1 MDNQNCS
8 CTSEKNSP
16 GVVIT
21 ATPSCGCHDKESD
34 AITQP
39 ASCCQTPSIQPS
51 GKLVS
56 EIDNNPRWIIGEIE
70 TPIGIVPQITTRLN
84 FKDVLGGW
92 KVRWGI
98 GRMNYKINPGLYGVG
113 SPDQDSPILVSGNYK
128 LSFDALRKEL
138 TGLNVWILVIDTKGI
153 NVWCAAG
160 KGSFGT
166 KEIVSKL
173 AQTRL
178 KEIVSHR
185 KIILPQLGASG
196 VIAQAVFKESGFR
209 VSYGPVRARDIKAF
223 LEAGMIATDS
233 MRTVRFTL
241 YDRLV
246 LTPIELVGTIKQSLM
261 IFGVLLLLNFVVTEP
276 FGLIDVGA
284 YMGAV
289 LIGCVLTPV
298 LLPFIP
304 GKAFA
309 FKGWLL
315 GLVGTLAIIAFS
327 HETFS
332 LGIPLVGIFGYLLT
346 FPAIAAYY
354 AMNFTGSSTFTS
366 HSGVQKEMRIAVPGL
381 FFSIGAGVLLLLI
394 SHLF

>member
-1 MDNQNCS
+1 M
-8 CTSEKNSP
+8 
-16 GVVIT
+16 
-21 ATPSCGCHDKESD
+21 
-34 AITQP
+34 
-39 ASCCQTPSIQPS
+39 
-51 GKLVS
+51 
-56 EIDNNPRWIIGEIE
+56 DNNPRWIIGEIE

>member
-8 CTSEKNSP
+8 CTDEKNPSDT
-16 GVVIT
+16 VIT
-21 ATPSCGCHDKESD
+21 ATPSCGCHDNKSD
-34 AITQP
+34 AINQP
-39 ASCCQTPSIQPS
+39 TSSCQTPS
-51 GKLVS
+51 GKFVTS
-56 EIDNNPRWIIGEIE
+56 DDKNAHWIIGAID
-70 TPIGIVPQITTRLN
+70 TPIGTVPQIATSLN

-98 GRMNYKINPGLYGVG
+98 NRMNYKINPGLYGVG
-113 SPDQDSPILVSGNYK
+113 SPDQDSPILISGNYK
-128 LSFDALRKEL
+128 LSFDTLRKEL
-138 TGLNVWILVIDTKGI
+138 TGLNAWILVIDTKGI

-173 AQTRL
+173 AKTRL

-209 VSYGPVRARDIKAF
+209 VVYGPVRAKDINVF
-223 LEAGMIATDS
+223 VEAGMITTDS

-261 IFGVLLLLNFVVTEP
+261 IFGVLLLLNFVVKEP

-284 YMGAV
+284 YIGAV

-315 GLVGTLAIIAFS
+315 GLIGTLAIITVS
-327 HETFS
+327 QETIN
-332 LGIPLVGIFGYLLT
+332 LGIPLVGSLGYLLT
-346 FPAIAAYY
+346 FPAVAAYY

-366 HSGVQKEMRIAVPGL
+366 HSGVQKEMRIAIPGL
-381 FFSIGAGVLLLLI
+381 FFSISAGGLLLLI

>member
-1 MDNQNCS
+1 MID
-8 CTSEKNSP
+8 TP
-16 GVVIT
+16 VGVVPLI
-21 ATPSCGCHDKESD
+21 A
-34 AITQP
+34 
-39 ASCCQTPSIQPS
+39 
-51 GKLVS
+51 
-56 EIDNNPRWIIGEIE
+56 
-70 TPIGIVPQITTRLN
+70 TRLN
-84 FKDVLGGW
+84 FKDVLGGV
-92 KVRWGI
+92 KVRCGI
-98 GRMNYKINPGLYGVG
+98 SRMNYKISPGLYGVG
-113 SPDQDSPILVSGNYK
+113 TPDQDSPILVSCNYK

-138 TGLNVWILVIDTKGI
+138 TGLNAWILVIDTKGI

-166 KEIVSKL
+166 KEIVSRL

-209 VSYGPVRARDIKAF
+209 VSYGPIRAKDIKAF
-223 LEAGMIATDS
+223 LESDMIATNS
-233 MRTVRFTL
+233 MRTVRFSL

-261 IFGVLLLLNFVVTEP
+261 IFGVVLLLNFVVKEP
-276 FGLIDVGA
+276 FGIIDVGA
-284 YMGAV
+284 YIGAV
-289 LIGCVLTPV
+289 LIGCVLTPT
-298 LLPFIP
+298 LLPLIP

-315 GLVGTLAIIAFS
+315 GLMGTLAIIAINY
-327 HETFS
+327 ETIS
-332 LGIPLVGIFGYLLT
+332 LGIPLLGLFGYLLT

-381 FFSIGAGVLLLLI
+381 FFSIAAGVLLLLI